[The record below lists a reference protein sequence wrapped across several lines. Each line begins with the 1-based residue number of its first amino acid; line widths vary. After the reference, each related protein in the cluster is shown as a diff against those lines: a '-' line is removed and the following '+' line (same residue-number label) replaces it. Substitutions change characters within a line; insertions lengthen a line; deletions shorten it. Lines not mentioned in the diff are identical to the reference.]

1 MSIDTI
7 EPNAAASAMPS
18 RALKIVAS
26 VTLDKQLGWP
36 FIILTSKSMK
46 GQEKPLGCQRR

>member
-18 RALKIVAS
+18 RALKLAAS
-26 VTLDKQLGWP
+26 VLLRQAIMMALLFLPQKV
-36 FIILTSKSMK
+36 
-46 GQEKPLGCQRR
+46 